1 MTNKDDSS
9 RASRHDDEVQGL
21 TAQISFLDEEIAALR
36 RRLADSPRQ
45 ARLLEERL
53 RETEA
58 SLYTLQ
64 DTPMFSC
71 VRMPAAEMLNRLG

>member
-1 MTNKDDSS
+1 VDL
-9 RASRHDDEVQGL
+9 VQH
-21 TAQISFLDEEIAALR
+21 
-36 RRLADSPRQ
+36 
-45 ARLLEERL
+45 L